1 MFVHLSHPLRTT
13 DVAFPGEPTMTVEQ
27 DSVISPDGKPFNS
40 VMLHIPNHFATHMDG
55 PKHFNPEGADFDS
68 LPVEKFAY
76 LGDEI
81 LLVDLPHKCEPR
93 AIITIEDIE
102 PYAEELKGKRMLLMR
117 TGFEKFKQS
126 DPDLFSKEG
135 LSLHQDLC
143 KWLNEEFPE
152 LECIGMDWLSIA
164 SPTNDHGVEAHRW
177 LLGNYTDHII
187 LGIEDI
193 SLEPVGDKWIKL
205 LTLGPLM
212 VEGVD
217 STLLGVMAWL
227 ED

>member
-1 MFVHLSHPLRTT
+1 MFVHLSHLLRTT

-126 DPDLFSKEG
+126 DPDLFSK
-135 LSLHQDLC
+135 
-143 KWLNEEFPE
+143 
-152 LECIGMDWLSIA
+152 
-164 SPTNDHGVEAHRW
+164 
-177 LLGNYTDHII
+177 
-187 LGIEDI
+187 
-193 SLEPVGDKWIKL
+193 
-205 LTLGPLM
+205 
-212 VEGVD
+212 
-217 STLLGVMAWL
+217 
-227 ED
+227 